1 MSFGKNIAYYRKKQG
16 ITQEEL
22 AERLFVSRQTISRW
36 ENDSI
41 LPDVETVIKLCELFG
56 CSMDT
61 LVRGDAET
69 EEHNRK
75 EERNEEKE
83 EDEKRIKIDL
93 DIDLDEDDDEDDDD
107 WDDNRKRTKR
117 ARIAAR
123 VNEVISSVTMTSAAF
138 FYVLY
143 GLMRGVWHPTWI
155 AFIIGAGICAISSII
170 TNAIE

>member
-1 MSFGKNIAYYRKKQG
+1 MSFGKNIVYYRKKQK

-61 LVRGDAET
+61 LVRGDAEA
-69 EEHNRK
+69 
-75 EERNEEKE
+75 EEKE
-83 EDEKRIKIDL
+83 EIKIEIDADL
-93 DIDLDEDDDEDDDD
+93 EDPDDDDDDDVDDDDDECES
-107 WDDNRKRTKR
+107 RKRTKR
-117 ARIAAR
+117 ARTAEKI
-123 VNEVISSVTMTSAAF
+123 NEIISSVTMTGAGF

-143 GLMRGVWHPTWI
+143 GCLTSVWSPTWVV
-155 AFIIGAGICAISSII
+155 FIIGAGICAISSII
-170 TNAIE
+170 TNSIE

>member
-1 MSFGKNIAYYRKKQG
+1 MSFGKNIVYYRKKQK

-61 LVRGDAET
+61 LVRGDAEA
-69 EEHNRK
+69 
-75 EERNEEKE
+75 EEKE
-83 EDEKRIKIDL
+83 EIKIEINADL
-93 DIDLDEDDDEDDDD
+93 ENSDDDDDDDDDECES
-107 WDDNRKRTKR
+107 RKRTKR
-117 ARIAAR
+117 ARTAEKI
-123 VNEVISSVTMTSAAF
+123 NEIISSVTMTGAGF
-138 FYVLY
+138 FYLLY
-143 GLMRGVWHPTWI
+143 GLLRGVWSPTWVV
-155 AFIIGAGICAISSII
+155 FIIGAGICAISSII